1 MAATAAGKAK
11 AEAKPP
17 VTDGGNVRPP
27 DREVPDLIRAS
38 RVEPEDEVPDEV
50 ADDLTISP
58 LVPLPPPSA
67 TDASARRYMR
77 PVPDVP
83 GIIRASREEEAL
95 AEDLAKPAPIFSNEG
110 IVRAAAARHR
120 NRVLAPIADLGGVLL
135 DAGSALGHGIASSIP
150 GAKAAVASPGASTRV
165 ASPDFDKYG
174 NPRRSKGNRRALALV
189 GIVGVIIALLAASY
203 MFLPGPDLNGFPLIP
218 NSSNDTKDVIG
229 DRTADPNDP
238 DGIAIGDASGGPNG
252 GRASRAPTSS
262 YLPYCDEAVPTP
274 IPTPTPSVTPTSSS
288 STSPTPTPTPT
299 PKPTPTPCQTR
310 RPRATAIAGGSASAG
325 PTGPATVTAS
335 PTASPTPTPSPTP
348 VVMFA
353 DLNDPI
359 IVPAAAGFNGRFD
372 VWSLTGAICV
382 LHRGPV
388 PGDTVQKNSNPFTV
402 TRADGYFGAGWG
414 ASWGTIGGQTITA
427 WVTCT
432 LAGYPPATSGN
443 VTAVWPYPPPP
454 TASPT

>member
-1 MAATAAGKAK
+1 MAATAAGKGK
-11 AEAKPP
+11 ARAKPP
-17 VTDGGNVRPP
+17 VAVQD
-27 DREVPDLIRAS
+27 DVPVTASGFPRVIRAS
-38 RVEPEDEVPDEV
+38 RVEPEDEVVDEEE
-50 ADDLTISP
+50 DDLTISP

-67 TDASARRYMR
+67 TDDSDRRYMR

-120 NRVLAPIADLGGVLL
+120 NRVLAPIADLGGALL
-135 DAGSALGHGIASSIP
+135 DAGSALGHGISSNIP
-150 GAKAAVASPGASTRV
+150 GAKVAVASPGASARV

-189 GIVGVIIALLAASY
+189 GIAGVIIALVAASY

-229 DRTADPNDP
+229 DRTANPDDP

-262 YLPYCDEAVPTP
+262 YLPYCNESV
-274 IPTPTPSVTPTSSS
+274 PTPTPTPTPTATPSSS
-288 STSPTPTPTPT
+288 ASPTPTPTPT
-299 PKPTPTPCQTR
+299 PRPTPTPCQTR
-310 RPRATAIAGGSASAG
+310 RPAATHSAGPGGSATAA
-325 PTGPATVTAS
+325 PTGAATVTAS
-335 PTASPTPTPSPTP
+335 PTPTPTPTP

-359 IVPAAAGFNGRFD
+359 IVPAAAGSNGRFD
-372 VWSLTGAICV
+372 VWSLTGASCT

-388 PGDTVQKNSNPFTV
+388 PGDNVQKNSLPFIV

-414 ASWGTIGGQTITA
+414 RLWTTIGGQTITA
-427 WVTCT
+427 WVTCS
-432 LAGYPPATSGN
+432 LSGYPDATSGN